1 MNIILFG
8 DYCVDR
14 FVECDA
20 TRLAPEAPVPVA
32 VPTGTVHETEGMSGN
47 VMANLISLHDP
58 SDMRFCVSPNRPEI
72 FSFKTRYID
81 RNTGHHF
88 LRIDTNHKS
97 EALGTTGIKWKSVMQ
112 VHPDAVVL
120 SDYCKGYLND
130 YTMGLIIGYCQ
141 ELLIPCF
148 LDTKRILGPW
158 AKGAIL
164 KINHA
169 ELQANL
175 SAGVRPW
182 EHVSAC
188 IITNGAHGMD
198 LHGPSGDIV
207 HHVQGP
213 VVEVRDGAG
222 CGDTVLAALVV
233 AYLENGFDLKGAMAW
248 ADKAGRVAVSRRG
261 VVAVT
266 REEVK

>member
-1 MNIILFG
+1 MKIVLFG
-8 DYCVDR
+8 DACLDV
-14 FVECDA
+14 FVEGDCS
-20 TRLAPEAPVPVA
+20 RLSPEAPVA
-32 VPTGTVHETEGMSGN
+32 VLNPTSRTETPGMGGN
-47 VMANLISLHDP
+47 VLANLRSL
-58 SDMRFCVSPNRPEI
+58 SQI
-72 FSFKTRYID
+72 FPGWLFDVYLPDALPTKTRYVD
-81 RNTGHHF
+81 QKTGHHF
-88 LRIDTNHKS
+88 VRIDEPEIVTPISSTGLAFKAVLN
-97 EALGTTGIKWKSVMQ
+97 GT
-112 VHPDAVVL
+112 PDAVVV
-120 SDYCKGYLND
+120 SDYAKGFLSG
-130 YTMGLIIGYCQ
+130 YTIGIIGEYCQ
-141 ELLIPCF
+141 KALIPCF

-188 IITNGAHGMD
+188 IVTNGALGMD
-198 LHGPSGDIV
+198 LYGPSGEIS

-248 ADKAGRVAVSRRG
+248 ADKAGRVAVSKRG
-261 VVAVT
+261 VVAVK
-266 REEVK
+266 REEVL